1 MADQS
6 EIEMRINGRAVF
18 ASAAYLIGVGLTFI
32 LERIGAP
39 DALVRNL
46 GPSIALFVLAL
57 IGLLARSS
65 RLSAVLSADRLAPP
79 VYAGA
84 ALAAIAAGFAV
95 VFYAQPTG
103 ARGPLAAL
111 PAGVLVGAIAI
122 GPLARRSGVSSLSD
136 LLAARFPSP
145 ILRFVF
151 AIAFFAI
158 GALIAAAGFEI
169 AVSSLS
175 AFVGVSRETA
185 IAVIAI
191 TVVLVVIPG
200 GLAGLLWAGAA
211 TAGVIAAVLLAPIL
225 SHLPS
230 EGALSS
236 LIWRGGGEAAALL
249 AQSWLQLDATAPQG
263 RILDFV
269 AIALGFAVTA
279 PLLTVGFVSSTQSQA
294 VRSGIIGMVFAALL
308 ALAFFVAAPLW
319 PKMGNVAAAGLR
331 GSADLAAAAICA
343 CAGVQTASRAV
354 AFEARGY
361 GLQTVLASR
370 RLAGARQLAVLAIA
384 LCGLVSYRQAILPS
398 RALVDASA
406 LSLAAIAPALALAAS
421 QRASSVHALAAF
433 VVSIAAIVGLVESQ
447 GWIFVAE
454 HAPMAALTAAAAG
467 FAVGWAA
474 SLFGGWRSPL
484 ATAGSQTLFVEP
496 PPDPGE

>member
-39 DALVRNL
+39 DPLVRNL

-95 VFYAQPTG
+95 VFFAAPAG
-103 ARGPLAAL
+103 ERGPLAAL
-111 PAGVLVGAIAI
+111 PAGAFVGAIVI
-122 GPLARRSGVSSLSD
+122 GPLARRSGASSLSD
-136 LLAARFPSP
+136 LLSARFPSP
-145 ILRFVF
+145 ILRLVF
-151 AIAFFAI
+151 AVAFFSI

-169 AVSSLS
+169 AVRSLTS
-175 AFVGVSRETA
+175 FVGVSRETA

-211 TAGVIAAVLLAPIL
+211 AAGVIAAVLLAPIL
-225 SHLPS
+225 TR
-230 EGALSS
+230 LSS
-236 LIWRGGGEAAALL
+236 DSAFSSLVWQGGADAAALL
-249 AQSWLQLDATAPQG
+249 ARSWSQLDATTPQG
-263 RILDFV
+263 RILDFA
-269 AIALGFAVTA
+269 AIALGFSVTA
-279 PLLTVGFVSSTQSQA
+279 PILSANFVSSTQSQA
-294 VRSGIIGMVFAALL
+294 VRSGVIGMIFAALL
-308 ALAFFVAAPLW
+308 ALGFFIAGPLW

-331 GSADLAAAAICA
+331 SSADLAAATICA

-370 RLAGARQLAVLAIA
+370 RLAGVRQLAVLAIA
-384 LCGLVSYRQAILPS
+384 LCGLLSYRQAVLPS
-398 RALVDASA
+398 SALVDASA
-406 LSLAAIAPALALAAS
+406 LSLAAIAPALGLAAS

-433 VVSIAAIVGLVESQ
+433 VVSAAAIAGLAELQ

-474 SLFGGWRSPL
+474 SLFGGW
-484 ATAGSQTLFVEP
+484 
-496 PPDPGE
+496 